1 MDLDERAVRI
11 VEEAEALNETDLR
24 GALVKMREALALE
37 PDYPSLEDEIFIRED
52 AIAKLDGVLEYIVVL
67 LREGKDYQA
76 CEMLEGLPDNY
87 IIQDKSGLVSGLVEK
102 IEKAKSLIGR
112 AREQARKDPLQAL
125 PIFEEAFTLVSDYPG
140 LLDELN
146 ALKRDNSQ
154 YDSSVEAI
162 EEALRN
168 KKVKQATGLFDSFRQ
183 TFPDDEKVGRFKA
196 DIVNLS
202 KSLAKKK
209 ERKVNFLRI
218 AVSVGT
224 VLAVAGAYVAF
235 EMSMMKKAGRK
246 ALELDRLLAAGKFAE
261 GRSLGLEIKQ
271 DLGKVRAFSL
281 GGKELLLTKV
291 DDILQSESLIMGAE
305 GKVLF
310 DGKYIPADQLSGS
323 SIFQDNLEQGK
334 ALAGAGK
341 CDEAMTKVE
350 AALAVAETK
359 KTTTSPGLAE
369 VRGAIDDCR
378 LNSIKELISQAEAL
392 RSAGSNGAALN
403 VIEAALAKAAEY
415 TIDPDGDAIAEALSL
430 RGRINRASLKEMVAA
445 GDKLSDQDS
454 FAMAAEAY
462 REAAA
467 FAGANGLA
475 NDPLTRQLPELI
487 DKSRVEILLASADRD
502 FAAGNWQEAALSYE
516 KGMAL
521 ARSAGLQGLPSL
533 ERASGKLAQS
543 RKMVTVV
550 ELRRY
555 NESALKNSR
564 SGKNIQARGI
574 YAEAIGQAE
583 ENKWR
588 DSNEVAAV
596 LGELKEGLAGVE
608 ESLFV
613 EDKKQ
618 VLLER
623 FAAIIKKDFALDKN
637 ATLLDPQVV
646 LMNNTPELLEFSLS
660 AKAYSQQGS
669 QGKYTRYQV
678 VYGFNRETMKWV
690 MIDRIAGE

>member
-1 MDLDERAVRI
+1 
-11 VEEAEALNETDLR
+11 
-24 GALVKMREALALE
+24 
-37 PDYPSLEDEIFIRED
+37 
-52 AIAKLDGVLEYIVVL
+52 
-67 LREGKDYQA
+67 
-76 CEMLEGLPDNY
+76 
-87 IIQDKSGLVSGLVEK
+87 
-102 IEKAKSLIGR
+102 
-112 AREQARKDPLQAL
+112 LQAL
-125 PIFEEAFTLVSDYPG
+125 PIFEEAFKLVSDYPG

-146 ALKRDNSQ
+146 ALKRDTSQ
-154 YDSSVEAI
+154 YDLSVAAI

-168 KKVKQATGLFDSFRQ
+168 KKVKQATELFDSFRQ

-202 KSLAKKK
+202 KELAKKK
-209 ERKVNFLRI
+209 ARKVNFLRI
-218 AVSVGT
+218 AVVVGT

-235 EMSMMKKAGRK
+235 EMFMMKKAGRK

-271 DLGKVRAFSL
+271 DLGKVRAFSP
-281 GGKELLLTKV
+281 GGKELLLAKV
-291 DDILQSESLIMGAE
+291 DDILQSESLVMGAE

-310 DGKYIPADQLSGS
+310 DGKYIPAEQLSGRT
-323 SIFQDNLEQGK
+323 IFQDNLEQGE
-334 ALAGAGK
+334 ALAGAGQ
-341 CDEAMTKVE
+341 CDEAMAKVE
-350 AALAVAETK
+350 AALAVAQAK
-359 KTTTSPGLAE
+359 KTVTSPGLDQ
-369 VRGAIDDCR
+369 VRGAIADCR

-415 TIDPDGDAIAEALSL
+415 TIDPDGEVIAEALSL
-430 RGRINRASLKEMVAA
+430 RERINRASLKEMVAA

-454 FAMAAEAY
+454 FAKAAEAY

-487 DKSRVEILLASADRD
+487 DKSRVEIVLASADRD
-502 FAAGNWQEAALSYE
+502 FAANKWQKAALSYE

-521 ARSAGLQGLPSL
+521 ARSAGLQGVPSL
-533 ERASGKLAQS
+533 ARAPEKLALA
-543 RKMVTVV
+543 RKMVMVA

-555 NESALKNSR
+555 NESAFES
-564 SGKNIQARGI
+564 SIAGKDNEARRI

-583 ENKWR
+583 GNKWR
-588 DSNEVAAV
+588 DSKEVAMV
-596 LGELKEGLAGVE
+596 LGELKKGLARVE

-678 VYGFNRETMKWV
+678 VYGFNRDSGKWLL
-690 MIDRIAGE
+690 IDSIAGE